1 MNEMIN
7 TKSQNNADTE
17 HSAGLHDAIRCNQKL
32 CDKFVLYVE
41 WVYIYIYLFLLSN
54 LNERMSIFKTWLIF
68 IAHYFWRLRLQGTSR
83 RVECKS
89 TDVGLVSSFA
99 SNLTYLCIHCKIYI
113 PSNGQFCL
121 LVFFPL
127 ELKSN

>member
-41 WVYIYIYLFLLSN
+41 
-54 LNERMSIFKTWLIF
+54 
-68 IAHYFWRLRLQGTSR
+68 
-83 RVECKS
+83 
-89 TDVGLVSSFA
+89 
-99 SNLTYLCIHCKIYI
+99 
-113 PSNGQFCL
+113 
-121 LVFFPL
+121 
-127 ELKSN
+127 